1 MFLVEH
7 QSSVKLCMF
16 RSMFHR
22 RKHTVPGQ
30 ESFKR
35 RPASTLPL
43 SSRGCR
49 GTKLKLQE
57 KPMIV
62 TPNMIP
68 FCVLGLNV
76 MMVGIKTKRLI
87 SEHYQNNIILIISI
101 SSSSRFFFIVIQP
114 YRIAQGSI
122 HLPPVASSDT
132 TPGFQKL
139 TRSATSEFH
148 EATILAVNAFTVLQI
163 KSQLRTCNTLDSH
176 FLQMQQTPV
185 WHWDKDLI
193 ESESKVKKSSVTSV
207 HIDLLQMAQVFQKFM
222 KRVAGF

>member
-1 MFLVEH
+1 
-7 QSSVKLCMF
+7 
-16 RSMFHR
+16 
-22 RKHTVPGQ
+22 
-30 ESFKR
+30 
-35 RPASTLPL
+35 
-43 SSRGCR
+43 
-49 GTKLKLQE
+49 
-57 KPMIV
+57 
-62 TPNMIP
+62 MIP

-87 SEHYQNNIILIISI
+87 SEQYQNNIILILIISI
-101 SSSSRFFFIVIQP
+101 RSSSSRFFFIVIQP

-185 WHWDKDLI
+185 WH
-193 ESESKVKKSSVTSV
+193 
-207 HIDLLQMAQVFQKFM
+207 
-222 KRVAGF
+222 